1 MKVVIDIRKLIL
13 EAYRMEASDVH
24 LSVGTPPIFRIYGK
38 LRKHS
43 EIPPLSNEE
52 LTQSIQL
59 LLKDLG
65 LNLKDKKELDF
76 SFGIEDLIRVRA
88 NVYYERKNIAAA
100 LRIIT
105 KNIRSFDE
113 LGLPSILKDF
123 CDRDRGLVL
132 VAGPT
137 GSGKSTT
144 LAAMIDYINSRRPV
158 HIITI
163 EDPIEY
169 LFENKMAL
177 VHQRELGMDTESFAD
192 GLKYSLRQDPDVILV
207 GEMRDPETMELALT
221 AAETGHLVFATIHT
235 NSAATAPERIIGVF
249 PPVQQKQIALQIA
262 NTLIGI
268 IYQRLLTKRN
278 GRGFIPI
285 VEILIGTP
293 AIKNLIRE
301 NKLHQVESMMEAGGR
316 FGMVTFDDALV
327 RAFNQGMITKED
339 ALLFARDQENVKKR
353 LI

>member
-1 MKVVIDIRKLIL
+1 MIVDIKKLIID
-13 EAYRMEASDVH
+13 AYRMEASDVH
-24 LSVGTPPIFRIYGK
+24 LSVGVPPMLRIYGK
-38 LRKHS
+38 LKRFNG
-43 EIPPLSNEE
+43 IPAFTRED
-52 LTQSIQL
+52 LTKSIQL
-59 LLKDLG
+59 LLDELEIDSKG
-65 LNLKDKKELDF
+65 KKETDF
-76 SFGIEDLIRVRA
+76 SFGIKDLIRVRA
-88 NVYYERKNIAAA
+88 NVFYERKNIAAA

-113 LGLPSILKDF
+113 LGLPSILREF
-123 CDRDRGLVL
+123 CDRDRGLIL

-169 LFENKMAL
+169 LFESKVAL
-177 VHQRELGMDTESFAD
+177 IHQRELGSDTKSFAD

-249 PPVQQKQIALQIA
+249 PPTQQKQIALQIA

-268 IYQRLLTKRN
+268 IYQRLLTRKD
-278 GRGFIPI
+278 GKGFIPI

-301 NKLHQVESMMEAGGR
+301 NKLHQIESMMEAGGR
-316 FGMVTFDDALV
+316 VGMVTFDDALV
-327 RAFNQGMITKED
+327 RAFNQGLITKED
-339 ALLFARDQENVKKR
+339 ALLFARDQQNIRKR